1 MIIPRYHV
9 IPATYPVGTTDIYPG
24 YTVMVNSSGLIV
36 PNTNA
41 ATQRPLGLAA
51 DKQASVGTFDPRT
64 SFSNRVSDYGDET
77 SASGQI
83 GVYESGGQFY
93 VDVDT
98 ASIYGVIT
106 TGSTTT
112 PGTLLYQSATT
123 GQLSSTAR
131 SNSDDADVPT
141 AVIIDDL
148 SATSGLLP
156 TGIPNE
162 YEPAGD
168 SDTSR
173 TFVLI
178 KLLV

>member
-24 YTVMVNSSGLIV
+24 YTVKVNSSGQIV
-36 PNTNA
+36 PNTDA
-41 ATQRPLGLAA
+41 DTQRPLGLAA
-51 DKQASVGTFDPRT
+51 DEQASLSGFDPKT
-64 SFSNRVSDYGDET
+64 SFKNRVSDYGDET
-77 SASGQI
+77 AASDQI
-83 GVYESGGQFY
+83 AVYESGGQFY

-98 ASIYGVIT
+98 ASITGVVT

-112 PGTLLYQSATT
+112 PGTLLYQSSTA
-123 GQLSSTAR
+123 GQLSSSSR
-131 SNSDDADVPT
+131 SNTNDADVPT
-141 AVIIDDL
+141 AVVIDDL

-168 SDTSR
+168 SDSPR

>member
-1 MIIPRYHV
+1 
-9 IPATYPVGTTDIYPG
+9 
-24 YTVMVNSSGLIV
+24 
-36 PNTNA
+36 
-41 ATQRPLGLAA
+41 
-51 DKQASVGTFDPRT
+51 VGTFDPRT

-93 VDVDT
+93 VDVDESGT
-98 ASIYGVIT
+98 YGVIT

-112 PGTLLYQSATT
+112 PGTLLYQSTTT

-131 SNSDDADVPT
+131 TTPYAADEDLPT
-141 AVIIDDL
+141 AIVVDDL

-168 SDTSR
+168 SDTPR